1 MSLQV
6 WLPLNGD
13 LHNQGLCGDITFSQK
28 NTTVTADGKISN
40 NCYDFNGSSSRIY
53 GDTVLPN
60 SISNTISIACWA
72 KIDSTAT
79 ANGYLCGLSK
89 NNANF
94 MMCYYYSSSSQIM
107 RIYYAGSSRTTF
119 NLDGYM
125 DAWHHYACVS
135 TGEKLLFYIDGE
147 LKKEVTYAGAALGE
161 DNHFCIGSRNAGSVG
176 TGSIY
181 FKGQVN
187 DVRFYDH
194 ALSAKEVEELAKG
207 LILHYKLD
215 QGNPNLLKLGNVEQ
229 SGNSQA
235 THILYYYFDT
245 SDDKLPT
252 GTYTFSFDIK
262 SSNGTDNCYISYAN
276 GASTIKRIATLTSIP
291 DNWTHYSYT
300 FTNAATNCN
309 DIFFTSYKSYGSPT
323 NTNNTGYIYVK
334 NVKLENGT
342 SETPFCLALSEEP
355 NNIVYDSS
363 GYGNNGTIVGSLEP
377 ITPSPRY
384 SRITNFSDGS
394 ISGIPLNFLNKG
406 NLTISFWGYSTD
418 WTATQTSVR
427 SVLANYSS
435 NSGIRFYRS
444 ANQDRLRLQ
453 YGYLKLDDDSI
464 SNSTLYF
471 HSSGALEN
479 NSWHHFA
486 LTINSNNGTLNV
498 ATYKDG
504 EVFSSTS
511 TEGRIFNHTLDTN
524 FTLSAP
530 EPNEGHLNDFR
541 IYATALTPDQIKELY
556 NTSMSI
562 DNKDNIHARELVETT
577 DNIISVSKTGQLKS
591 NTFQEDYQPAS
602 FNKLNVVEGHNLYE
616 Y

>member
-1 MSLQV
+1 M
-6 WLPLNGD
+6 
-13 LHNQGLCGDITFSQK
+13 
-28 NTTVTADGKISN
+28 
-40 NCYDFNGSSSRIY
+40 
-53 GDTVLPN
+53 
-60 SISNTISIACWA
+60 
-72 KIDSTAT
+72 
-79 ANGYLCGLSK
+79 
-89 NNANF
+89 
-94 MMCYYYSSSSQIM
+94 
-107 RIYYAGSSRTTF
+107 
-119 NLDGYM
+119 
-125 DAWHHYACVS
+125 
-135 TGEKLLFYIDGE
+135 
-147 LKKEVTYAGAALGE
+147 
-161 DNHFCIGSRNAGSVG
+161 
-176 TGSIY
+176 
-181 FKGQVN
+181 
-187 DVRFYDH
+187 
-194 ALSAKEVEELAKG
+194 
-207 LILHYKLD
+207 
-215 QGNPNLLKLGNVEQ
+215 
-229 SGNSQA
+229 
-235 THILYYYFDT
+235 
-245 SDDKLPT
+245 
-252 GTYTFSFDIK
+252 
-262 SSNGTDNCYISYAN
+262 
-276 GASTIKRIATLTSIP
+276 
-291 DNWTHYSYT
+291 
-300 FTNAATNCN
+300 
-309 DIFFTSYKSYGSPT
+309 IFFTSYKSYGSPT

-406 NLTISFWGYSTD
+406 NLTISFWGYSTN
-418 WTATQTSVR
+418 WNATQTSVR